1 MTIEAP
7 AEPRTIRE
15 VVGLFD
21 TYPALELAVDELL
34 TSGFARCELS
44 LLAEAGTG
52 SGKTSVE
59 LADDPAAPR
68 KDHFCTEALGDAEG
82 SLIGGFA
89 IIPAMGGGGVA
100 AAAGATTLAA
110 AGVAAATGG
119 VGAVLGTLLAVM
131 LARRR
136 ATDQAQQTVE
146 GGQLLWVRTRSPELE
161 RRALDVLER
170 NAAHHVHAHDLP
182 I

>member
-1 MTIEAP
+1 MTTQAP
-7 AEPRTIRE
+7 VEPRTIRE

-21 TYPALELAVDELL
+21 TYPALEKAVDELL

-44 LLAEAGTG
+44 LLAKAGTA
-52 SGKTSVE
+52 SGRTSEE
-59 LADDPAAPR
+59 LADDPTAPR
-68 KDHFCTEALGDAEG
+68 TDHFCTEALGNAEG
-82 SLIGGFA
+82 SLISGFA

-136 ATDQAQQTVE
+136 ATDQTRQTAE

-161 RRALDVLER
+161 RRALNILGH

-182 I
+182 V